1 MVIFRSIRIM
11 SCFADG
17 TESEK
22 AGLSRT
28 LPQNFIRL
36 TYDQLVAGYGKGSSS
51 AVTATVKPFEGDG
64 R

>member
-1 MVIFRSIRIM
+1 M

-22 AGLSRT
+22 AGLSRA